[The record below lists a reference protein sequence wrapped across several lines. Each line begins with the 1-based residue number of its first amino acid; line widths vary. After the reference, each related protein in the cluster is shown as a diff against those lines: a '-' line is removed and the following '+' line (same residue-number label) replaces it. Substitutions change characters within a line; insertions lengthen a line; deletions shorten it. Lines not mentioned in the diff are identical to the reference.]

1 MTAPTLRV
9 QSILYLNEAQH
20 VRRYVDS
27 LARSVEL
34 ARDLGVLGSVSL
46 VLGDCSPNA
55 VFGDDDIA
63 ELAEQVKPM
72 GIDVLEYRFFDA
84 NLGSAAGHNRL
95 LATLA
100 DEYVLIMNPD
110 TVAAP
115 DLLQQLMVPFSRQV
129 KVGLVEAR
137 QLPFEH
143 PKPYDPVTGETP
155 WATTACAMV
164 PRTVMAEVQ
173 GFDADTFF
181 LYADDVDFSWRIRL
195 AGYRIVM
202 RPTARIFHDKRL
214 DHDGKWAVGSA
225 EEYYSAEAA
234 LMMAHK
240 YSRPD
245 LVAKYRRD
253 LSTYGSPLQ
262 QKAVV
267 EFDQREKD
275 GTLPDPTDPDGT
287 VAEFV
292 DGVYAKHR
300 F

>member
-20 VRRYVDS
+20 VRRYVAS

-34 ARDLGVLGSVSL
+34 ARTMGVLGSVKL
-46 VLGDCSPNA
+46 ALGDCSPSP
-55 VFGDDDIA
+55 VFDADDIA
-63 ELAEQVKPM
+63 ELAAHVEVL
-72 GIDVLEYRFFDA
+72 GIDELAYQFFDA

-95 LATLA
+95 LTTLT
-100 DEYVLIMNPD
+100 DDYVLIMNPD

-115 DLLQQLMVPFSRQV
+115 DLLQELLAPFSRQS

-155 WATTACAMV
+155 WATTACALV
-164 PRTVMAEVQ
+164 PRAVIAEVH
-173 GFDADTFF
+173 GFDADAFF

-195 AGYRIVM
+195 AGHRILM

-214 DHDGKWAVGSA
+214 DHEGNWAVGSA

-245 LVAKYRRD
+245 LVEKFRRD

-267 EFDQREKD
+267 EFDQRQKD
-275 GTLPDPTDPDGT
+275 GTLPEPIDPDGK
-287 VAEFV
+287 VAEFI
-292 DGVYAKHR
+292 DGVYSKHR